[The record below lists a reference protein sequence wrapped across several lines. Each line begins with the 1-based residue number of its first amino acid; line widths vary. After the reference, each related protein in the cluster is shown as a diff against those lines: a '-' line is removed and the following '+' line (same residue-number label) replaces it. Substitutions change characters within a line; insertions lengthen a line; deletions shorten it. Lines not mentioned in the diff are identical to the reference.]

1 MNLQNIHLQFIT
13 HYTEKYSYIDSAKI
27 ALEGGCRW
35 IQLRMKDVSE
45 ATLEHHALII
55 QEMCKEYGATF
66 IIDDNV
72 FLAKKINADGVHL
85 GKNDMPITEARRILG
100 DDFIIG
106 ATVNT
111 FEEILKII
119 DNVQVGTSTSI
130 VTEELKVHN
139 PMVQSSKF
147 NGSMVHHPMVNYFGC
162 GPFRFTHTKQKL
174 SPILGIEGY
183 KEIVKKKLEQNI
195 DIPIVAIGGIANAD
209 IPHILETGIDGI
221 ELSSSILRA
230 ENPIEE
236 MKNIVST
243 IKKLKQ

>member
-13 HYTEKYSYIDSAKI
+13 HYTEKCSYIDSAKI

-45 ATLEHHALII
+45 TILEHHALII

-100 DDFIIG
+100 DDYIIG
-106 ATVNT
+106 ATVNI
-111 FEEILKII
+111 FEDILKIT
-119 DNVQVGTSTSI
+119 NSLSSTANI
-130 VTEELKVHN
+130 
-139 PMVQSSKF
+139 QR
-147 NGSMVHHPMVNYFGC
+147 PMVNYFGC
-162 GPFRFTHTKQKL
+162 GPFRFTQTKQKL

-195 DIPIVAIGGIANAD
+195 DIPIVAIGGISNAD

-221 ELSSSILRA
+221 ALSSSILRA

>member
-13 HYTEKYSYIDSAKI
+13 HYTEKCSYIDSAKI

-45 ATLEHHALII
+45 TILEHHALII

-100 DDFIIG
+100 DDYIIG

-111 FEEILKII
+111 FEDILKIT
-119 DNVQVGTSTSI
+119 NSLSSTANS
-130 VTEELKVHN
+130 
-139 PMVQSSKF
+139 QR
-147 NGSMVHHPMVNYFGC
+147 PMVNYFGC
-162 GPFRFTHTKQKL
+162 GPFRFTQTKQKL

-183 KEIVKKKLEQNI
+183 KEIVKKKLEHNI
-195 DIPIVAIGGIANAD
+195 EIPIVAIGGIANAD

-221 ELSSSILRA
+221 ALSSGILKA

-243 IKKLKQ
+243 IKNLKQ

>member
-13 HYTEKYSYIDSAKI
+13 HYTEKYSYTDSAKI

-45 ATLEHHALII
+45 TILEHHALII

-72 FLAKKINADGVHL
+72 HLVKKINADGVHL

-106 ATVNT
+106 GTVNT
-111 FEEILKII
+111 FEDILKIT
-119 DNVQVGTSTSI
+119 NSLSSTANS
-130 VTEELKVHN
+130 
-139 PMVQSSKF
+139 QR
-147 NGSMVHHPMVNYFGC
+147 PMVNYFGC

-195 DIPIVAIGGIANAD
+195 DIPIVAIGGITNAD

-221 ELSSSILRA
+221 ALSSSILKA

-243 IKKLKQ
+243 IKNLKQ

>member
-1 MNLQNIHLQFIT
+1 MNLQNVHLQFIT
-13 HYTEKYSYIDSAKI
+13 HYTEKYSYTDSAKI

-45 ATLEHHALII
+45 TILEHHALII

-72 FLAKKINADGVHL
+72 HLVKKINADGVHL

-106 ATVNT
+106 GTVNT
-111 FEEILKII
+111 FEDILKIT
-119 DNVQVGTSTSI
+119 NGLSSTANS
-130 VTEELKVHN
+130 
-139 PMVQSSKF
+139 QR
-147 NGSMVHHPMVNYFGC
+147 PMVNYFGC

-195 DIPIVAIGGIANAD
+195 DIPIVAIGGITNAD

-221 ELSSSILRA
+221 ALSSSILKA

-243 IKKLKQ
+243 IKNLKQ

>member
-1 MNLQNIHLQFIT
+1 MNLQNVHLQFIT
-13 HYTEKYSYIDSAKI
+13 HYTEKYSYTDSAKI

-45 ATLEHHALII
+45 TILEHHALII

-100 DDFIIG
+100 YDFIIG

-111 FEEILKII
+111 FEDILKIT
-119 DNVQVGTSTSI
+119 NSLSSTANS
-130 VTEELKVHN
+130 
-139 PMVQSSKF
+139 QR
-147 NGSMVHHPMVNYFGC
+147 PMVNYFGC
-162 GPFRFTHTKQKL
+162 GPFRFTQTKQKL

-221 ELSSSILRA
+221 ALSSSILKA

-243 IKKLKQ
+243 IKNLKQ

>member
-1 MNLQNIHLQFIT
+1 MNLQNVHLQFIT
-13 HYTEKYSYIDSAKI
+13 HYTEKYSYTDSAKI

-45 ATLEHHALII
+45 TILEHHALII

-72 FLAKKINADGVHL
+72 HLVKKINADGVHL

-111 FEEILKII
+111 FEDILKIT
-119 DNVQVGTSTSI
+119 NSLSSTANS
-130 VTEELKVHN
+130 
-139 PMVQSSKF
+139 QR
-147 NGSMVHHPMVNYFGC
+147 PMVNYFGC

-195 DIPIVAIGGIANAD
+195 DIPIVAIGGITNAD

-221 ELSSSILRA
+221 ALSSSILKA

-243 IKKLKQ
+243 IKNLKQ

>member
-27 ALEGGCRW
+27 ALDGGCRW

-45 ATLEHHALII
+45 TTLEHHALII

-147 NGSMVHHPMVNYFGC
+147 NGPKFKVQWSKIQWLNSLVFFEV
-162 GPFRFTHTKQKL
+162 Q
-174 SPILGIEGY
+174 S
-183 KEIVKKKLEQNI
+183 
-195 DIPIVAIGGIANAD
+195 
-209 IPHILETGIDGI
+209 
-221 ELSSSILRA
+221 
-230 ENPIEE
+230 
-236 MKNIVST
+236 
-243 IKKLKQ
+243 

>member
-13 HYTEKYSYIDSAKI
+13 HYTEKCSYIDSAKI

-45 ATLEHHALII
+45 TTLEHHALII

-111 FEEILKII
+111 FEDILKIT
-119 DNVQVGTSTSI
+119 NSLSSTANS
-130 VTEELKVHN
+130 
-139 PMVQSSKF
+139 QR
-147 NGSMVHHPMVNYFGC
+147 PMVNYFGC
-162 GPFRFTHTKQKL
+162 GPFRFTQTKQKL

-183 KEIVKKKLEQNI
+183 KEIVKKKNEYNI

-221 ELSSSILRA
+221 ALSSSVLRA

-236 MKNIVST
+236 MKNIVS
-243 IKKLKQ
+243 ILKNFKQ

>member
-27 ALEGGCRW
+27 ALDGGCRW

-45 ATLEHHALII
+45 TTLEHHALII

-85 GKNDMPITEARRILG
+85 GKNDMPITEARGILG

-106 ATVNT
+106 GTVNT
-111 FEEILKII
+111 FEDILKIT
-119 DNVQVGTSTSI
+119 NSLSSTANS
-130 VTEELKVHN
+130 
-139 PMVQSSKF
+139 PR
-147 NGSMVHHPMVNYFGC
+147 PMVNYFGC

-183 KEIVKKKLEQNI
+183 KEIVKKKLEHNI
-195 DIPIVAIGGIANAD
+195 EIPIVAIGGISNAD

-221 ELSSSILRA
+221 ALSSSILRA

>member
-1 MNLQNIHLQFIT
+1 MNLQNVHLQFIT
-13 HYTEKYSYIDSAKI
+13 HYTEKYSYTDSAKI

-45 ATLEHHALII
+45 TILEHHALII

-72 FLAKKINADGVHL
+72 HLVKKINADGVHL

-106 ATVNT
+106 GTVNT
-111 FEEILKII
+111 FEDILKIT
-119 DNVQVGTSTSI
+119 NSLSSTA
-130 VTEELKVHN
+130 N
-139 PMVQSSKF
+139 NQR
-147 NGSMVHHPMVNYFGC
+147 PMVNYFGC

-195 DIPIVAIGGIANAD
+195 DIPIVAIGGITNAD
-209 IPHILETGIDGI
+209 IPHILETGIEGI
-221 ELSSSILRA
+221 ALSSSILKA

-243 IKKLKQ
+243 IKNLKQ

>member
-13 HYTEKYSYIDSAKI
+13 HYTEKCSYIDSAKI

-45 ATLEHHALII
+45 TILEYHALII
-55 QEMCKEYGATF
+55 QEMCKEYRATF

-100 DDFIIG
+100 DDYIIG

-111 FEEILKII
+111 FEDILKIT
-119 DNVQVGTSTSI
+119 NSLSSTANI
-130 VTEELKVHN
+130 
-139 PMVQSSKF
+139 QR
-147 NGSMVHHPMVNYFGC
+147 PMVNYFGC

-195 DIPIVAIGGIANAD
+195 EIPIVAIGGIANAD

-221 ELSSSILRA
+221 ALSSSILRA

-243 IKKLKQ
+243 IKNLKQ

>member
-13 HYTEKYSYIDSAKI
+13 HYTEKCSYIDSAKI

-45 ATLEHHALII
+45 TTLEHHALII

-111 FEEILKII
+111 FEDILKIT
-119 DNVQVGTSTSI
+119 NSLSSTANS
-130 VTEELKVHN
+130 
-139 PMVQSSKF
+139 QR
-147 NGSMVHHPMVNYFGC
+147 PMVNYFGC
-162 GPFRFTHTKQKL
+162 GPFRFTQTKQKL

-183 KEIVKKKLEQNI
+183 KEIVKKKLEHNI
-195 DIPIVAIGGIANAD
+195 EIPIVAIGGIANAD
-209 IPHILETGIDGI
+209 ILHILETGIDGI
-221 ELSSSILRA
+221 ALSSSILRA

>member
-1 MNLQNIHLQFIT
+1 MNLQNVHLQFIT
-13 HYTEKYSYIDSAKI
+13 HYTEKYSYTDSAKI

-45 ATLEHHALII
+45 TILEHHALII
-55 QEMCKEYGATF
+55 QEMCKEYRATF

-85 GKNDMPITEARRILG
+85 GKNDMPITDARRILG

-106 ATVNT
+106 GTVNT
-111 FEEILKII
+111 FEDILKIT
-119 DNVQVGTSTSI
+119 NSLGSTANS
-130 VTEELKVHN
+130 
-139 PMVQSSKF
+139 QR
-147 NGSMVHHPMVNYFGC
+147 PMVNYFGC

-221 ELSSSILRA
+221 ALSSSILRA

>member
-13 HYTEKYSYIDSAKI
+13 HYTEKCSYIDSAKI

-45 ATLEHHALII
+45 TILEHHALII

-100 DDFIIG
+100 DDYIIG
-106 ATVNT
+106 ATVNI
-111 FEEILKII
+111 FEDILKIT
-119 DNVQVGTSTSI
+119 NSLSSTANI
-130 VTEELKVHN
+130 
-139 PMVQSSKF
+139 QR
-147 NGSMVHHPMVNYFGC
+147 PMVNYFGC
-162 GPFRFTHTKQKL
+162 GPFRFTQTKQKL

-221 ELSSSILRA
+221 ALSSSILRA

>member
-13 HYTEKYSYIDSAKI
+13 HYTEKCSYIDSAKI

-45 ATLEHHALII
+45 TILEHHALII

-106 ATVNT
+106 GTVNT
-111 FEEILKII
+111 FEDILKIT
-119 DNVQVGTSTSI
+119 NSLRSTANS
-130 VTEELKVHN
+130 
-139 PMVQSSKF
+139 PR
-147 NGSMVHHPMVNYFGC
+147 PMVNYFGC

-195 DIPIVAIGGIANAD
+195 DIPIVAIGGIVNAD

-221 ELSSSILRA
+221 ALSSSILRA

>member
-1 MNLQNIHLQFIT
+1 MNLQNVHLQFIT

-45 ATLEHHALII
+45 TTLEHHALII
-55 QEMCKEYGATF
+55 QEMCRNYGATF

-72 FLAKKINADGVHL
+72 FLAKKIKADGVHL

-106 ATVNT
+106 GTVNT
-111 FEEILKII
+111 FEDILKII
-119 DNVQVGTSTSI
+119 DNVQVGISTNL
-130 VTEELKVHN
+130 VTDNNCQKLKAN
-139 PMVQSSKF
+139 SQRQ
-147 NGSMVHHPMVNYFGC
+147 MVNYFGC
-162 GPFRFTHTKQKL
+162 GPFRFTQTKQKL

-183 KEIVKKKLEQNI
+183 KEIVKKKNEHNI
-195 DIPIVAIGGIANAD
+195 DIPIVAIGGIVNTD

-221 ELSSSILRA
+221 ALSGSVLRA

-236 MKNIVST
+236 MKNIVS
-243 IKKLKQ
+243 ILKNFKQ

>member
-1 MNLQNIHLQFIT
+1 MNLQNVHLQFIT
-13 HYTEKYSYIDSAKI
+13 HYTEKYSYTDSAKI

-45 ATLEHHALII
+45 TILEHHALII

-72 FLAKKINADGVHL
+72 HLVKKIKADGVHL

-106 ATVNT
+106 GTVNT
-111 FEEILKII
+111 FEDILKIT
-119 DNVQVGTSTSI
+119 NGLSSTVNS
-130 VTEELKVHN
+130 
-139 PMVQSSKF
+139 QR
-147 NGSMVHHPMVNYFGC
+147 PMVNYFGC

-195 DIPIVAIGGIANAD
+195 DIPIVAIGGITNAD

-221 ELSSSILRA
+221 ALSSSILKA

-243 IKKLKQ
+243 IKNLKQ

>member
-13 HYTEKYSYIDSAKI
+13 HYTEKYSYTDSAKI

-45 ATLEHHALII
+45 AILEHHALII

-72 FLAKKINADGVHL
+72 HLVKKINADGVHL

-106 ATVNT
+106 GTVNT
-111 FEEILKII
+111 FEDILKIT
-119 DNVQVGTSTSI
+119 NGLSSTANSQR
-130 VTEELKVHN
+130 
-139 PMVQSSKF
+139 PMI
-147 NGSMVHHPMVNYFGC
+147 NYFGC

-195 DIPIVAIGGIANAD
+195 DIPIVAIGGITNAD
-209 IPHILETGIDGI
+209 IPHILETGIEGI
-221 ELSSSILRA
+221 ALSSSILKA

-243 IKKLKQ
+243 IKNLKQ

>member
-1 MNLQNIHLQFIT
+1 MNLQNVHLQFIT
-13 HYTEKYSYIDSAKI
+13 HYTEKYSYTDSAKI

-45 ATLEHHALII
+45 TILEHHALII

-72 FLAKKINADGVHL
+72 HLVKKINANGVHL

-106 ATVNT
+106 GTVNT
-111 FEEILKII
+111 FEDILKIT
-119 DNVQVGTSTSI
+119 NSLSSTANS
-130 VTEELKVHN
+130 
-139 PMVQSSKF
+139 QR
-147 NGSMVHHPMVNYFGC
+147 PMVNYFGC

-195 DIPIVAIGGIANAD
+195 DIPIVAIGGITNAD
-209 IPHILETGIDGI
+209 IPHILETGIEGI
-221 ELSSSILRA
+221 ALSSSILKA

-243 IKKLKQ
+243 IKNLKQ

>member
-1 MNLQNIHLQFIT
+1 MNLQNVHLQFIT

-35 IQLRMKDVSE
+35 IQLRMKDVPE
-45 ATLEHHALII
+45 TTLEHHALII
-55 QEMCKEYGATF
+55 QEMCRNYGATF

-72 FLAKKINADGVHL
+72 FLAKKIKADGVHL

-106 ATVNT
+106 GTVNT
-111 FEEILKII
+111 FEDILRQRTT
-119 DNVQVGTSTSI
+119 DNGQQISG
-130 VTEELKVHN
+130 L
-139 PMVQSSKF
+139 PD
-147 NGSMVHHPMVNYFGC
+147 YFGC
-162 GPFRFTHTKQKL
+162 GPFRFTQTKQKL

-183 KEIVKKKLEQNI
+183 KEIVKKKNEYNI

-221 ELSSSILRA
+221 ALSSSVLRA

-236 MKNIVST
+236 MKNIVL
-243 IKKLKQ
+243 KLKNFKQ

>member
-13 HYTEKYSYIDSAKI
+13 HYTEKCSYIDSAKI

-45 ATLEHHALII
+45 TTLEHHALII

-111 FEEILKII
+111 FEDILKIT
-119 DNVQVGTSTSI
+119 NSLSSTANS
-130 VTEELKVHN
+130 
-139 PMVQSSKF
+139 QR
-147 NGSMVHHPMVNYFGC
+147 PMVNYFGC
-162 GPFRFTHTKQKL
+162 GPFRFTQTKQKL

-183 KEIVKKKLEQNI
+183 KEIVKKKLEHNI
-195 DIPIVAIGGIANAD
+195 EIPIVAIGGISNAD

-221 ELSSSILRA
+221 ALSSSILRA

-243 IKKLKQ
+243 IKNLKQ

>member
-13 HYTEKYSYIDSAKI
+13 HYTEKCSYIDSAKI

-45 ATLEHHALII
+45 TILEHHALII

-106 ATVNT
+106 ATVNI
-111 FEEILKII
+111 FEDILKIT
-119 DNVQVGTSTSI
+119 NSLSSTANS
-130 VTEELKVHN
+130 
-139 PMVQSSKF
+139 QR
-147 NGSMVHHPMVNYFGC
+147 PMVNYFGC
-162 GPFRFTHTKQKL
+162 GPFRFTQTKQKL

-183 KEIVKKKLEQNI
+183 KEIVKKKLEHNI
-195 DIPIVAIGGIANAD
+195 EIPIVAIGGIANAD
-209 IPHILETGIDGI
+209 ILHILETGIDGI
-221 ELSSSILRA
+221 ALSSSILRA